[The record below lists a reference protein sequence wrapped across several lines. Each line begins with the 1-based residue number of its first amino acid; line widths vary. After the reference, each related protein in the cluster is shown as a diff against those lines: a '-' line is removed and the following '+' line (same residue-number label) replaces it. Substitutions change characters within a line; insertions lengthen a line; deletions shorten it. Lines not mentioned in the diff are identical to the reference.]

1 MLILTRRI
9 GETIRIGQE
18 VSVTVLD
25 IRGNQ
30 VRMGILAPNAV
41 PVHREEVFR
50 RIAAEEHST
59 RGSVSPPASIPN
71 GDGKSRNV
79 EY

>member
-30 VRMGILAPNAV
+30 IRMGVLAPK
-41 PVHREEVFR
+41 ESR
-50 RIAAEEHST
+50 RTFTGASFGWTCRGPENTVAA
-59 RGSVSPPASIPN
+59 SPH
-71 GDGKSRNV
+71 
-79 EY
+79 

>member
-25 IRGNQ
+25 IHGNQ
-30 VRMGILAPNAV
+30 IRIGVLAPKSV
-41 PVHREEVFR
+41 SVHREEVFR
-50 RIAAEEHST
+50 RIAAEEHSA
-59 RGSVSPPASIPN
+59 RGSVSPSASIPHE
-71 GDGKSRNV
+71 DG
-79 EY
+79 